1 MIRRVGFVTLITLT
15 TLAPLASPALAAKEK
30 GRKMDL
36 VMTVPDF
43 ASYGVKS
50 IALLPIATFDRSL
63 QAERMVADLWGQHFK
78 GTGYRWIS
86 APTVREML
94 LSSLGDSTVKLVREQ
109 ILKGV
114 RVDSLR
120 APLLCAK
127 LRTSAVISVRVEQ
140 WEQQPI
146 LWNQS
151 GRPMT
156 TVQLKAALVDSSG
169 TLLWSASGSETSE
182 GPYHDPSTNP
192 IGVSSTSL
200 ESTPVTG
207 QGGPPAYDEVLNRLL
222 LRWAPQF
229 PRPAGAG
236 EPAK

>member
-1 MIRRVGFVTLITLT
+1 MIRRAGFAALIVLAALAS
-15 TLAPLASPALAAKEK
+15 LAPSALAAKK
-30 GRKMDL
+30 GSKMDL
-36 VMTVPDF
+36 ITIAPDF
-43 ASYGVKS
+43 ASHGVKS

-63 QAERMVADLWGQHFK
+63 PAERMVADLWGQNFR

-94 LSSLGDSTVKLVREQ
+94 LSSLGDSTVKVVREQ
-109 ILKGV
+109 MLKNV
-114 RVDSLR
+114 RVDSLQ

-127 LRTSAVISVRVEQ
+127 LRTSAVLCLRVDQ
-140 WEQQPI
+140 WEQRPI

-156 TVQLKAALVDSSG
+156 AVQLKAALVDSSG
-169 TLLWSASGSETSE
+169 MLLWSASGSETGE

-200 ESTPVTG
+200 ESTPITG
-207 QGGPPAYDEVLNRLL
+207 QGGPPAFDEVLNPLL

-229 PRPAGAG
+229 PQPAAAG
-236 EPAK
+236 KPAK